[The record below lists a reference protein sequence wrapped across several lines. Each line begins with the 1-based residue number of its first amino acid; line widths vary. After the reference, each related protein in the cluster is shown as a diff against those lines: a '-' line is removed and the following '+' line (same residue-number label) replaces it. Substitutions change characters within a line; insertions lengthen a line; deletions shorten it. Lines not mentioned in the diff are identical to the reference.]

1 MAFNLFQKDGKS
13 SKPADRRAP
22 ADAAD
27 TASANG
33 PSTRSLRRS
42 GPTTRTVGLDGP
54 STKTFAESETWN
66 PQVDVI
72 EVVEESFSSPS
83 LENAALMF
91 AHGNAGAATAA
102 LRHAIETSEGKQVF
116 VWLCLFDLLA
126 RAGDRATFDDLALR
140 YVVEFER
147 SAPAWD
153 DMARPGA
160 AETDATGRAAS
171 NAAANAPKGRILLRG
186 DLTDAHSPV
195 IATLTETS
203 RRKPPDLPQRLD
215 IDIAELR
222 SASDICGTL
231 VAGALAALRRKGVHI
246 VFRGL
251 NPAVNRLA
259 LHVEE
264 HKATCPRGVWYLTLE
279 LMQWADRQSA
289 FEDLAVEFAVTFGL
303 SPPSWEVLSAAQRA
317 VIATTP
323 EAPEDA
329 SAEAAS
335 GDEWIRLQGELRGAN
350 DVSLRLLD
358 PSKVATN
365 PVVIE
370 MSRVQRVDFVCAG
383 ALANAVRRL
392 MAQAIDV
399 KLVNVSPI
407 IQALLQLTGTPAHL
421 FTRVNPKR

>member
-1 MAFNLFQKDGKS
+1 MAFHLFQKDGKN
-13 SKPADRRAP
+13 SKPADRRAMP
-22 ADAAD
+22 DAAN
-27 TASANG
+27 TAGANG

-42 GPTTRTVGLDGP
+42 GSTTCTIGLVGP
-54 STKTFAESETWN
+54 STNTFAESETWN
-66 PQVDVI
+66 PQVGVI

-91 AHGNAGAATAA
+91 AHGNASAATAA
-102 LRHAIETSEGKQVF
+102 LRHAIDSPEGKQAF

-140 YVVEFER
+140 YVVQFER

-153 DMARPGA
+153 DMTRPGGGEA
-160 AETDATGRAAS
+160 
-171 NAAANAPKGRILLRG
+171 NAAGQPGANAPKGRILLRG
-186 DLTDAHSPV
+186 DLTDTHSPA

-215 IDIAELR
+215 LDIAELR
-222 SASDICGTL
+222 SASDVCGTL
-231 VAGALAALRRKGVHI
+231 VAGALAALRRKGAHI

-251 NPAVNRLA
+251 HPAVNRLA
-259 LHVEE
+259 QHVEE

-279 LMQWADRQSA
+279 LMQWADRQNA

-303 SPPSWEVLSAAQRA
+303 SPPSWEALSAAQRA
-317 VIATTP
+317 VIAATP
-323 EAPEDA
+323 ETPEDA
-329 SAEAAS
+329 STDAAS
-335 GDEWIRLQGELRGAN
+335 GDEWIRFLGELRGAN
-350 DVSLRLLD
+350 DVSLRLID
-358 PSKVATN
+358 PSKVETN
-365 PVVIE
+365 PVMID